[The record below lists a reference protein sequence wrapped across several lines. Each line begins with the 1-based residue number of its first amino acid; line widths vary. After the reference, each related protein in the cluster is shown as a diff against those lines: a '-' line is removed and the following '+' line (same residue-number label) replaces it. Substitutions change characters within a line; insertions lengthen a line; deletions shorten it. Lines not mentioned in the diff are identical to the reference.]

1 MSVSSRQRYW
11 PMSGR
16 SGLRPFLAQPWDGGV
31 AGWLVVFGA
40 LVIELIASIATNS
53 APMPVTA
60 LALGLPI
67 VVAAGFSVLQ
77 WLQVRS
83 SNAEPA
89 SWWHLGG
96 IAAAT
101 FAWLVYPTSPG
112 ILYGIANARDA
123 CAALLGSPSTAP
135 GCLARAASAMD
146 GRTTAWWLTGGIILL
161 AALAARRSRIAAW
174 AAIPAAYAGCLL
186 ATHYL
191 ELLLLYY
198 KRG

>member
-16 SGLRPFLAQPWDGGV
+16 SGSRPFLAQPWDGGV
-31 AGWLVVFGA
+31 AGWIVVFGA

-67 VVAAGFSVLQ
+67 VAAAGFSFVQ

-96 IAAAT
+96 IAAAA
-101 FAWLVYPTSPG
+101 FAWLV
-112 ILYGIANARDA
+112 
-123 CAALLGSPSTAP
+123 
-135 GCLARAASAMD
+135 
-146 GRTTAWWLTGGIILL
+146 
-161 AALAARRSRIAAW
+161 
-174 AAIPAAYAGCLL
+174 
-186 ATHYL
+186 
-191 ELLLLYY
+191 
-198 KRG
+198 